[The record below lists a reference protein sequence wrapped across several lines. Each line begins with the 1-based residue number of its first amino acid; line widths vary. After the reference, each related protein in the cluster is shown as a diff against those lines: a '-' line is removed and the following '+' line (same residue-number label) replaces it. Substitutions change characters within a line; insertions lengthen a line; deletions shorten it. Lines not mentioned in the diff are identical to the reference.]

1 MTESKPKQTKPSTQP
16 LPAIPRA
23 EDMKTWNVEEVLQ
36 WIQKRDPNILKGDDV
51 DNFKKSRITGK
62 TFLAFDVE
70 FLKSWGLALAPLR
83 DLADEVNE
91 EGKFIPGRNSHTS

>member
-1 MTESKPKQTKPSTQP
+1 
-16 LPAIPRA
+16 
-23 EDMKTWNVEEVLQ
+23 MKTWNVEKVLQ
-36 WIQKRDPNILKGDDV
+36 WIQQRDPNILEGKDV
-51 DNFKKSRITGK
+51 DNFKKLRITGK

-91 EGKFIPGRNSHTS
+91 EGKFIPRT

>member
-1 MTESKPKQTKPSTQP
+1 MIKFMLRWAGLSTQP

-23 EDMKTWNVEEVLQ
+23 EDMKTWNVEKVLQ
-36 WIQKRDPNILKGDDV
+36 WIQQSHPNILEGDDV
-51 DNFKKSRITGK
+51 DKFKKARITGR

-70 FLKSWGLALAPLR
+70 FFKGCGLLLAPLR

-91 EGKFIPGRNSHTS
+91 EGKFIPRT